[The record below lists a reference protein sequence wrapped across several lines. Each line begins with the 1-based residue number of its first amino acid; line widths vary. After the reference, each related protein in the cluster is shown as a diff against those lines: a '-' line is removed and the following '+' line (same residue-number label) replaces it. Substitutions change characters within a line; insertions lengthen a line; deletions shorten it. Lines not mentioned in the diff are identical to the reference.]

1 MLAVEPQT
9 PVIVELAN
17 AVLLLLVVILEKH
30 VNLVLANVGRLLL
43 ALAKLLERSVMR
55 QTMFANVHQ
64 RWMLVLGQQILVIL
78 VLVNVEQLLHAVI
91 REKLVNLVHVSVE
104 LQQVV
109 LARQQLRFA
118 TRPIIFVNVLL
129 LLRLAVVEKNVLVE
143 HVSVS
148 GILYIESIL

>member
-17 AVLLLLVVILEKH
+17 AVLLLLVVTQEKH
-30 VNLVLANVGRLLL
+30 ANLVLANVGRLLL

-64 RWMLVLGQQILVIL
+64 RWMLVLGQRIPVIV
-78 VLVNVEQLLHAVI
+78 VLANVEQQLHVVI
-91 REKLVNLVHVSVE
+91 REKLVNLEPVSVE
-104 LQQVV
+104 LQQLV
-109 LARQQLRFA
+109 LVPQQLLFV

-148 GILYIESIL
+148 GILQIESTL

>member
-17 AVLLLLVVILEKH
+17 AVLLLLVVIPEKH

-43 ALAKLLERSVMR
+43 ALAKLLERSAMR
-55 QTMFANVHQ
+55 QTMFANVLQ
-64 RWMLVLGQQILVIL
+64 RWMLVLGQRIPVTV
-78 VLVNVEQLLHAVI
+78 VLANVEQLLHAVI
-91 REKLVNLVHVSVE
+91 QEKLVNLVHVSVE
-104 LQQVV
+104 LQQLV
-109 LARQQLRFA
+109 LDPQQLLFA

-129 LLRLAVVEKNVLVE
+129 LLRLVVVEKNVLVE

-148 GILYIESIL
+148 GILYIENI

>member
-17 AVLLLLVVILEKH
+17 AVLLLLVVTQEKH
-30 VNLVLANVGRLLL
+30 ANLVLANVGRLLL

-55 QTMFANVHQ
+55 QTMFANVLQ
-64 RWMLVLGQQILVIL
+64 RWMLVLGQRIPVTV
-78 VLVNVEQLLHAVI
+78 VLANVEQLLHAVI
-91 REKLVNLVHVSVE
+91 QEKLVNLVHVSVE
-104 LQQVV
+104 LQQLV
-109 LARQQLRFA
+109 LVPQQLLFV

-148 GILYIESIL
+148 GILYIENIK

>member
-17 AVLLLLVVILEKH
+17 AVLLLLVVTLEKH
-30 VNLVLANVGRLLL
+30 ANLVLANVGQLLL
-43 ALAKLLERSVMR
+43 VLAKLLERSVMR
-55 QTMFANVHQ
+55 QTMFVNVLQ
-64 RWMLVLGQQILVIL
+64 RLMHVLAQRIPVIV
-78 VLVNVEQLLHAVI
+78 VLANVEQLLHVVI

-104 LQQVV
+104 LQQLV
-109 LARQQLRFA
+109 LAPQQLLFA

-129 LLRLAVVEKNVLVE
+129 LLRLVVVEKNVLVE

-148 GILYIESIL
+148 GTLYIESI